1 MKTNDAGIELIKS
14 FEGLRLKSYQDIV
27 GIWTIGFGTTGP
39 EIVKGLEWTEQQ
51 CVDRLKKDLQKFEK
65 AILAAV
71 KVPMT
76 SNEFAALV
84 CWTYNVG
91 SGAMSGSTLVKL
103 LNKDTPKTEVA
114 DQFMRWNKAG
124 GKEVAGLTRRRKAEQ
139 ELFLKPEAES
149 KPEPVL
155 PEGPSEADMNDI
167 FSKIEKDIFK

>member
-14 FEGLRLKSYQDIV
+14 FEGLKLSTYLDIV
-27 GIWTIGFGTTGP
+27 GVPTIGFGSTGP
-39 EIVKGLEWTEQQ
+39 DIKLGMTWTEQQ
-51 CVDRLKKDLQKFEK
+51 CIDRLKKDLQKFEK

-124 GKEVAGLTRRRKAEQ
+124 GKEVAGLTRRRKAER
-139 ELFLKPEAES
+139 ELFLKPEVELKQES
-149 KPEPVL
+149 VL
-155 PEGPSEADMNDI
+155 PEGPTEADINDML
-167 FSKIEKDIFK
+167 SKIEKDVLK